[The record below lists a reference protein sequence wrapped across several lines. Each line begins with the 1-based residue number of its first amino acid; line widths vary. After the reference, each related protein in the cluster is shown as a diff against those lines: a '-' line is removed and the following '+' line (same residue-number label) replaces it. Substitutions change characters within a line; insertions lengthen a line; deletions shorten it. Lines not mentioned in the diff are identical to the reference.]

1 MSISQGLH
9 NNEIAKLI
17 QEFSELS
24 RKSCQTFDE
33 VRNGW
38 QDQRQRDFFNK
49 YIDKIRDE
57 LVATKSDLE
66 MLNHQL
72 VNLQNTLN
80 NLNNV

>member
-24 RKSCQTFDE
+24 RKSCQNFDE

-80 NLNNV
+80 NLNNG

>member
-1 MSISQGLH
+1 MSIGQGLH
-9 NNEIAKLI
+9 NNEFVKSI

-38 QDQRQRDFFNK
+38 QDQRQRDFYNK
-49 YIDKIRDE
+49 FINKIRDE
-57 LVATKSDLE
+57 MIATKSDLE
-66 MLNHQL
+66 MLNQQL
-72 VNLQNTLN
+72 LNLQNTLN